1 MEVKNK
7 DSPIVYICSPYSG
20 DVSGNL
26 DRACRY
32 SRFAVDEG
40 CVPITP
46 HLYLPL
52 FAASRL
58 RHTSIC
64 RFSYR
69 KRRNGSW
76 RSAWT
81 CA

>member
-52 FAASRL
+52 FLSE
-58 RHTSIC
+58 
-64 RFSYR
+64 
-69 KRRNGSW
+69 
-76 RSAWT
+76 
-81 CA
+81 

>member
-20 DVSGNL
+20 DVSRNL

-32 SRFAVDEG
+32 SWFAVDEG

-46 HLYLPL
+46 HLYHGCLQGAL
-52 FAASRL
+52 GL
-58 RHTSIC
+58 RGC
-64 RFSYR
+64 DQ
-69 KRRNGSW
+69 
-76 RSAWT
+76 
-81 CA
+81 